1 MTKTDPSKWTV
12 GELLDKC
19 AEFPQPGHPPK
30 KVGARWYPRYSSDA
44 VPALVKDAVARLKD
58 RLNAQGKLEATDAK
72 AKRSALRKLVNE
84 VWPKPHYLTH
94 TSERHAAKYVQDWAT
109 QNGITIKLPEGYEKR

>member
-1 MTKTDPSKWTV
+1 MAKTDPSKWTV

-19 AEFPQPGHPPK
+19 AEFPGPGKPPV
-30 KVGARWYPRYSSDA
+30 KVGERSYPRYSSDA

-84 VWPKPHYLTH
+84 VWPKPHRSSE
-94 TSERHAAKYVQDWAT
+94 TSRKQAAEYVRDWAT

>member
-1 MTKTDPSKWTV
+1 MTKTDSSKRTV

-19 AEFPQPGHPPK
+19 AEFPGPGKPPV
-30 KVGARWYPRYSSDA
+30 KVGERSYPRYSSDA

-58 RLNAQGKLEATDAK
+58 RLEAEGRLEATDAK

-84 VWPKPHYLTH
+84 VWPKPHYGTH

-109 QNGITIKLPEGYEKR
+109 QNGITIKLPEGYKKR